1 MRCGR
6 TWTAPGS
13 WRCWASSPGR
23 WSAGPTG
30 SCWKNGWKTGRR
42 RRKRQRRNYW
52 PGGGTAGI
60 RPGGRPRRAS
70 AARRPGPAV
79 TAAGP
84 HDFPVLWL
92 MRHGETE
99 WSRDHRYTG
108 LTDLE
113 LTPAG
118 VQQARDAAAKLAG
131 VRFRTVLT
139 SPLVRARRT
148 AELAGYPGAEV
159 VPEAHEWDYGD
170 YEGLQSAV
178 IRAKDPSYLIWT
190 HGVRGGESLQQ
201 VADRADHVIAKVLDG
216 GDEAAL
222 GGGTFRRCFRGWSAG
237 PGNGPGHASVVR
249 NVRTAAG
256 AAGGAW
262 TLPPRA
268 GRPVAR
274 DGTGRGPAFCPGDRC
289 RLPVGLGQKDPA
301 IAGWNL

>member
-1 MRCGR
+1 M
-6 TWTAPGS
+6 
-13 WRCWASSPGR
+13 
-23 WSAGPTG
+23 
-30 SCWKNGWKTGRR
+30 
-42 RRKRQRRNYW
+42 
-52 PGGGTAGI
+52 
-60 RPGGRPRRAS
+60 
-70 AARRPGPAV
+70 

-99 WSRDHRYTG
+99 WSRNHRYTG

-148 AELAGYPGAEV
+148 AELAGYPEAEV

-170 YEGLQSAV
+170 YEGLQSAA

-216 GDEAAL
+216 GDEAAP
-222 GGGTFRRCFRGWSAG
+222 GGGTSDGASGSASAG
-237 PGNGPGHASVVR
+237 GTPTPGTTVAGTSVSGTSSASTSTETSGPRQVLLVAHGHFLRVLAARWLGMEPAEGRHFVLE
-249 NVRTAAG
+249 TAA
-256 AAGGAW
+256 
-262 TLPPRA
+262 
-268 GRPVAR
+268 V
-274 DGTGRGPAFCPGDRC
+274 C
-289 RLPVGLGQKDPA
+289 RLGWDKKTSA

>member
-1 MRCGR
+1 M
-6 TWTAPGS
+6 T
-13 WRCWASSPGR
+13 
-23 WSAGPTG
+23 
-30 SCWKNGWKTGRR
+30 
-42 RRKRQRRNYW
+42 
-52 PGGGTAGI
+52 
-60 RPGGRPRRAS
+60 
-70 AARRPGPAV
+70 V
-79 TAAGP
+79 VGP

-139 SPLVRARRT
+139 SPLIRARRT
-148 AELAGYPGAEV
+148 AELAGYPEAEV

-170 YEGLQSAV
+170 YEGLQSAA
-178 IRAKDPSYLIWT
+178 IRAMDPSYLIWT

-216 GDEAAL
+216 GDEAAP
-222 GGGTFRRCFRGWSAG
+222 GGGTSDGASGSASADGPPTTGTSVAGASLRR
-237 PGNGPGHASVVR
+237 VVRQHIRPNRR
-249 NVRTAAG
+249 NVRRNDTAETSGPRQVLLVAHG
-256 AAGGAW
+256 HFLRVLAARWLGMGR
-262 TLPPRA
+262 PRA
-268 GRPVAR
+268 GILSWR
-274 DGTGRGPAFCPGDRC
+274 
-289 RLPVGLGQKDPA
+289 RLPSAGWAGTRRLPA

>member
-1 MRCGR
+1 M
-6 TWTAPGS
+6 T
-13 WRCWASSPGR
+13 
-23 WSAGPTG
+23 
-30 SCWKNGWKTGRR
+30 
-42 RRKRQRRNYW
+42 
-52 PGGGTAGI
+52 
-60 RPGGRPRRAS
+60 
-70 AARRPGPAV
+70 V
-79 TAAGP
+79 TGP

-99 WSRDHRYTG
+99 WSREHRYTG

-190 HGVRGGESLQQ
+190 HGVLGGESLQQ

-216 GDEAAL
+216 GD
-222 GGGTFRRCFRGWSAG
+222 GTAFSSGTS
-237 PGNGPGHASVVR
+237 
-249 NVRTAAG
+249 
-256 AAGGAW
+256 GGAS
-262 TLPPRA
+262 A
-268 GRPVAR
+268 GRPPVLGMPSSETSEPRQVLLVAHGHFLR
-274 DGTGRGPAFCPGDRC
+274 VLAARWLGMEPVEGRHFVLETASVC
-289 RLPVGLGQKDPA
+289 RLGWDKKTPA

>member
-1 MRCGR
+1 M
-6 TWTAPGS
+6 
-13 WRCWASSPGR
+13 
-23 WSAGPTG
+23 
-30 SCWKNGWKTGRR
+30 
-42 RRKRQRRNYW
+42 
-52 PGGGTAGI
+52 
-60 RPGGRPRRAS
+60 
-70 AARRPGPAV
+70 
-79 TAAGP
+79 GP

-139 SPLVRARRT
+139 SPLARARQT
-148 AELAGYPGAEV
+148 AELAGYPEAEV

-170 YEGLQSAV
+170 YEGLQSAA

-216 GDEAAL
+216 GDGAVFSGL
-222 GGGTFRRCFRGWSAG
+222 TSGGTSGGASGGASAG
-237 PGNGPGHASVVR
+237 RRPAPGATWSDTSEPRQVLLVAHGHFLRVLAARWLGMEPVEGRHFVLE
-249 NVRTAAG
+249 TAA
-256 AAGGAW
+256 
-262 TLPPRA
+262 
-268 GRPVAR
+268 V
-274 DGTGRGPAFCPGDRC
+274 C
-289 RLPVGLGQKDPA
+289 RLGWDKKTPA

>member
-1 MRCGR
+1 M
-6 TWTAPGS
+6 A
-13 WRCWASSPGR
+13 
-23 WSAGPTG
+23 AG
-30 SCWKNGWKTGRR
+30 
-42 RRKRQRRNYW
+42 
-52 PGGGTAGI
+52 
-60 RPGGRPRRAS
+60 
-70 AARRPGPAV
+70 
-79 TAAGP
+79 GP

-118 VQQARDAAAKLAG
+118 VQQARDAAVKLAG

-159 VPEAHEWDYGD
+159 VSEAHEWDYGD

-178 IRAKDPSYLIWT
+178 IRDKDPSYLIWT

-201 VADRADHVIAKVLDG
+201 VADRADHVIAKVRDG
-216 GDEAAL
+216 GDGAAFS
-222 GGGTFRRCFRGWSAG
+222 GGTSGR
-237 PGNGPGHASVVR
+237 ASV
-249 NVRTAAG
+249 
-256 AAGGAW
+256 
-262 TLPPRA
+262 
-268 GRPVAR
+268 GRPVPGASVSGTTSAETSEPRQVLLVAHGHFLRVLAAR
-274 DGTGRGPAFCPGDRC
+274 WLGMEPVEGRHFVLETAAVC
-289 RLPVGLGQKDPA
+289 RLGWDKKTPA